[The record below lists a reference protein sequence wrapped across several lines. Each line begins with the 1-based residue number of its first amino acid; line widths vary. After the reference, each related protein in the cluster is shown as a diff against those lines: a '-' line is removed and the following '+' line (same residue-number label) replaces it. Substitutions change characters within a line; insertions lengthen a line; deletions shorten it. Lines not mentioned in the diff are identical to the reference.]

1 MMYLRQDKRVCF
13 SLLEFFEKSRWLLL
27 VAAIATA
34 LIALI
39 PSLSLAANDRFDNPS
54 LSAQLQR

>member
-1 MMYLRQDKRVCF
+1 MYLRQDKRVCF

>member
-1 MMYLRQDKRVCF
+1 MYLRQDKRVCF

-39 PSLSLAANDRFDNPS
+39 PSLS
-54 LSAQLQR
+54 

>member
-1 MMYLRQDKRVCF
+1 MYLRQDKRVCF

-39 PSLSLAANDRFDNPS
+39 PSSSLAANDRFDNPS